1 MVPSVIARGIFVI
14 CVGSTFGASMFLV
27 TAAYSVS
34 VLCSKAN
41 EYAKRS
47 EMITQMINKMV
58 AHFLALKLVSM
69 RIYLLR
75 IHRYDFSHD
84 NPPFELMWS
93 ESENTYE
100 TGN

>member
-1 MVPSVIARGIFVI
+1 
-14 CVGSTFGASMFLV
+14 
-27 TAAYSVS
+27 
-34 VLCSKAN
+34 
-41 EYAKRS
+41 
-47 EMITQMINKMV
+47 MITQMINKMV
-58 AHFLALKLVSM
+58 AHFLALKLVSV